1 MQRDAQIITIAG
13 ACAGSHSSGGNSSML
28 AGHLPPFIGEF
39 PTFAPSDFA
48 ITDLS
53 AIASIISSFEMGP
66 DAFLSDAPSVAPEP
80 ASLLLI
86 GSGLLGLSVI
96 ALRKT
101 ADERPGRPMT
111 SRGFVD

>member
-1 MQRDAQIITIAG
+1 
-13 ACAGSHSSGGNSSML
+13 ML

-111 SRGFVD
+111 SRGFVDWCMPSACFCSR